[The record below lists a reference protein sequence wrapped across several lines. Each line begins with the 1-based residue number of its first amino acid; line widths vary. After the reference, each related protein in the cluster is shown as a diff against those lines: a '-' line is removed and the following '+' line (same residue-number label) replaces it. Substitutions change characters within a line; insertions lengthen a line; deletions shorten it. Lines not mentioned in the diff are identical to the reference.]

1 MRFFIILLM
10 TFPLLSCV
18 EPNIDDLTRFVV
30 ETKAKT
36 YPLDDKVPTF
46 KQIDPLTFTQEAGRN
61 PFSEPKAEIAATVV
75 NVPKSCPQPNFN
87 RKKQALEMYS
97 LDNLTMRGTV
107 LVDQVLWGLVQVTG
121 GELYK
126 VKPGYY
132 LGLNQGKVIDITE
145 NRIDL
150 LELAVDQD
158 GCWQER
164 ITKITLRSSAPE

>member
-10 TFPLLSCV
+10 TFPLFSCV
-18 EPNIDDLTRFVV
+18 DADIDDLTRFVA
-30 ETKAKT
+30 ETKTKN

-46 KQIDPLTFTQEAGRN
+46 KQINPLTFTQATGRN
-61 PFSEPKAEIAATVV
+61 PFSEPTAEEVAIAVINA
-75 NVPKSCPQPNFN
+75 PKSCPQPNLN

-107 LVDQVLWGLVQVTG
+107 MVDQVLWGLVQVTG

-126 VKPGYY
+126 IKPGYY
-132 LGLNQGKVIDITE
+132 LGLNHGKVVNIAKDK
-145 NRIDL
+145 IDL
-150 LELAVDQD
+150 LELAVDRD

-164 ITKITLRSSAPE
+164 ITKIMLSSSE

>member
-10 TFPLLSCV
+10 SFPLFSCV
-18 EPNIDDLTRFVV
+18 DTDLDDLNRFVV
-30 ETKAKT
+30 ETKTKNH
-36 YPLDDKVPTF
+36 PLDDKVPTF
-46 KQIDPLTFTQEAGRN
+46 KQINPLSFTQAAGRN
-61 PFSEPKAEIAATVV
+61 PFSEPKAEVVTAIV
-75 NVPKSCPQPNFN
+75 NVPKSCPQPNLN

-107 LVDQVLWGLVQVTG
+107 LVDQVLWGLVKVTK

-132 LGLNQGKVIDITE
+132 LGLNHGKIVNITE
-145 NRIDL
+145 DKIDL
-150 LELAVDQD
+150 LELAVDRD

-164 ITKITLRSSAPE
+164 ITKIMLSSSE